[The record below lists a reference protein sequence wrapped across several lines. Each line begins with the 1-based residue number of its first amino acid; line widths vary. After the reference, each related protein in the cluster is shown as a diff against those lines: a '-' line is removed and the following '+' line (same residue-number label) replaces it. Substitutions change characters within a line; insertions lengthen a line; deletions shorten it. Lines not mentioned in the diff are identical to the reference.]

1 MNPLLTN
8 PPLTDA
14 YRQQLIATAR
24 RTERRIWFVMAGVIA
39 LGLLSLV
46 VVGVAYSAD
55 RLVWAAT
62 IGVNVPG
69 VLFAGALIALGRWQL
84 QRDLATDAYTLYQGP
99 VHLDPLTDKRGQI
112 IGYKVHLGDMTHKV
126 YKNWGD
132 IFEEGRLYRV
142 ALAAHSGRLLEA
154 KPLTPE
160 SADPPPPPADSAPHA
175 AQTDP
180 ELGTVRGV
188 FPARR
193 GAILSEVIAML
204 IATVFF
210 AVMVIAS
217 LLEGLYGYT
226 PIMLIMLL
234 VAANYLTGSVRR
246 WWANWTITVYAG
258 GVAWGQT
265 RLTWVEMDAL
275 VPRDPH
281 NRSQRDP
288 AAILM
293 VAGQR
298 RLYIYANYHAS
309 TTCIERITEGLMG
322 YWQPIMRQQ
331 LAAGA
336 TISEGPVALT
346 ATTISIN
353 GHPTAFEDIRMVV
366 LSDFNCNLHTSQ
378 GVRTFSLRHPIRW
391 RIAHYLQQ
399 EIHA

>member
-24 RTERRIWFVMAGVIA
+24 RTERLILFITAGVTA
-39 LGLLSLV
+39 LGLLPLG
-46 VVGVAYSAD
+46 VGVAYGID
-55 RLVWAAT
+55 MWVLT
-62 IGVNVPG
+62 IPIGVHG
-69 VLFAGALIALGRWQL
+69 LGALSGGALIALRRWQL
-84 QRDLATDAYTLYQGP
+84 QRDLATDTYTLYQGP
-99 VHLDPLTDKRGQI
+99 VHLEPLTDKRGQI

-154 KPLTPE
+154 KPLTPD
-160 SADPPPPPADSAPHA
+160 SAAPPPTPADSAPLA
-175 AQTDP
+175 GLADP
-180 ELGTVRGV
+180 DLGAVRGV
-188 FPARR
+188 FPAQR

-210 AVMVIAS
+210 AGMVIAS

-226 PIMLIMLL
+226 PIMLILLL
-234 VAANYLTGSVRR
+234 VAAKFLTGSVYR

-265 RLTWVEMDAL
+265 RLRWAEMDAL

-288 AAILM
+288 TAILIA
-293 VAGQR
+293 AGQR

-322 YWQPIMRQQ
+322 YWRPIMRQQ
-331 LAAGA
+331 LAAG
-336 TISEGPVALT
+336 GGKRGVARPDRLQT
-346 ATTISIN
+346 R
-353 GHPTAFEDIRMVV
+353 PTSSPLI
-366 LSDFNCNLHTSQ
+366 TS
-378 GVRTFSLRHPIRW
+378 R
-391 RIAHYLQQ
+391 
-399 EIHA
+399 